1 MRDVGCGARLP
12 SMAVVLRRH
21 TGGVSLLLRRVP
33 LIRSGRGPGAKNKSL
48 RAEAKR
54 KAIREAFAH
63 LEDEKNILAKETA
76 DEDEAL
82 ATELEKLAV
91 VTSPKRSRS

>member
-1 MRDVGCGARLP
+1 MWGTFAVDGGGIETPHGRRL
-12 SMAVVLRRH
+12 
-21 TGGVSLLLRRVP
+21 GLLLRRVP
-33 LIRSGRGPGAKNKSL
+33 LIRSGRGPAKNKSL

-63 LEDEKNILAKETA
+63 LEDEKNTLAKKTA